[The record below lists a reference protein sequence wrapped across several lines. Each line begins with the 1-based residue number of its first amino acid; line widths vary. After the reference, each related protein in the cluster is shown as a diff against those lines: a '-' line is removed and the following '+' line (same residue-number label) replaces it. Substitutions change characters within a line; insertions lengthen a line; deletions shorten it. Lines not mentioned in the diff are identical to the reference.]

1 MCVGGAGDVS
11 AARRLEDAGGARRGA
26 SGRVRGPDPARGH
39 TAGLRYLAAGIS
51 DQCVTNLQQLTF
63 GNKIWNIWK

>member
-11 AARRLEDAGGARRGA
+11 AARRLEDAGVAGGA
-26 SGRVRGPDPARGH
+26 SGRVWGLDPARGH
-39 TAGLRYLAAGIS
+39 TAGLHYLTAGIS
-51 DQCVTNLQQLTF
+51 GQCVTNLQQLTF